1 MRATILRDFLAG
13 TVAAEVLDQDVVGAF
28 KSSGQDSF
36 QLCME
41 DMREP
46 FAVAA
51 AHLVRLCDAVVEGR
65 LDPEALR
72 AIGFGMIAS
81 DHFEWDDST
90 KEGMRVSVALY
101 AWASPEANYTLSIE
115 TAKKFKDQLLTGV
128 DRFTREDLWRG
139 GKRRSDRWE
148 AGR

>member
-13 TVAAEVLDQDVVGAF
+13 SVAAEALDQDVVGAF

-36 QLCME
+36 QLRME
-41 DMREP
+41 DMCEP
-46 FAVAA
+46 FAVAPV
-51 AHLVRLCDAVVEGR
+51 HLIRLCDAVVEGR

-90 KEGMRVSVALY
+90 EEGMRVSVALY

-115 TAKKFKDQLLTGV
+115 TAKKFKERLVSGV
-128 DRFTREDLWRG
+128 DRFTREDHWKG
-139 GKRRSDRWE
+139 EKRRSDRWE
-148 AGR
+148 PGR